1 MDAGKPQR
9 DGSPNAVLDELPP
22 KGADDQ
28 FRKYIQ
34 ESFVT
39 SSFCEAIWEE
49 RPDGGRDRDVCHE
62 RFRDRSQRRIEL
74 LVDHKTSKALPGC
87 IQVNT
92 RARVDP

>member
-39 SSFCEAIWEE
+39 SSFCEAIWE
-49 RPDGGRDRDVCHE
+49 
-62 RFRDRSQRRIEL
+62 
-74 LVDHKTSKALPGC
+74 
-87 IQVNT
+87 
-92 RARVDP
+92 